1 MEFQSHKYSQFKS
14 GITAGIPIMVG
25 YLPIAIAFG
34 MLAKTT
40 GITML
45 QSFMFSA
52 FVYAGAS
59 QFMALNMIAV
69 GVGAGEIIL
78 ATLLVNFRHFLMSAS
93 LAAKIKEDI
102 KKYVPFIAFG
112 NTDEVFSIISLK
124 DEEPTKVFML
134 TLELAAYTSWVGGT
148 VLGYFVGEM
157 LPSVIGDSMPIA
169 LYAMFIAI
177 LTPEVKKSI
186 KVAVL
191 VILSGALNTL
201 LGYLNALPS
210 GWNMIAAILIS
221 STIGVY
227 FFLKE
232 DEVDE

>member
-1 MEFQSHKYSQFKS
+1 MDNQSYKDSQFRN
-14 GITAGIPIMVG
+14 GITSGIPIMIG
-25 YLPIAIAFG
+25 YLPIAMAFG

-40 GITML
+40 GISML

-52 FVYAGAS
+52 CVYAGAS

-69 GVGAGEIIL
+69 GAGPGEIIL

-93 LAAKIKEDI
+93 LAARIKADI

-124 DEEPTKVFML
+124 SEEPTKEFML
-134 TLELAAYTSWVGGT
+134 ALELMAYASWVGGT
-148 VLGYFVGEM
+148 VLGYFVGEL
-157 LPSVIGDSMPIA
+157 LPPVIGDSMPIA

-186 KVAVL
+186 KAAALVL
-191 VILSGALNTL
+191 LSGALNTF
-201 LGYLNALPS
+201 LGYMNALPS
-210 GWNMIAAILIS
+210 GWNMIVAILIS

-227 FFLKE
+227 MFRKE